1 MSKYGLTPI
10 YCISI
15 LNWLILSWSNVFLLT
30 SFTGQMERKGPT
42 NIVCSHLFFCGGI
55 VLKLNQTKCTDFDSM
70 GSFKIKIKLNSFKLL
85 RALKLKELILCFGNP
100 CYNLSK
106 DCLSW
111 IDIFKSLKSTKS
123 DTCNSVRRRAALV
136 GKPIAGWHRE
146 RVSRRRAQVTPEVER
161 WTRGLVNVQLEEK

>member
-1 MSKYGLTPI
+1 MD
-10 YCISI
+10 
-15 LNWLILSWSNVFLLT
+15 WLLFIASLSWIGSSYLEVMC
-30 SFTGQMERKGPT
+30 SFWRVLPVKWKEKVRPT
-42 NIVCSHLFFCGGI
+42 LSVVIYFFVGGI